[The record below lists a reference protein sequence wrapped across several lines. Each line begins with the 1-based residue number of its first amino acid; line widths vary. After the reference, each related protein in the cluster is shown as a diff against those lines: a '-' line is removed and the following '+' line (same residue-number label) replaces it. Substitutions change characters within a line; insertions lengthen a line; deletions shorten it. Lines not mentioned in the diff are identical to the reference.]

1 MMNFVFEL
9 NCPIGL

>member
-1 MMNFVFEL
+1 MNFVFEL